1 MKVYRTGRIYLIFQS
16 LLFVSVIIFFIT
28 KLAVG
33 FDKIVIFI
41 FVFLI
46 AVLFYLLLSF
56 VFNKVEIDRG
66 ILKKSW
72 FFRKKVFNI
81 NEIEDVSLV
90 KLKGRFL
97 LILYSKNAFFFITSM
112 FEDFV
117 EIIEYLNQYLPLEKN
132 VHIPSEDLR
141 KAKKMFLSFYIAII
155 VLMNVFSVINVC
167 RLN

>member
-1 MKVYRTGRIYLIFQS
+1 LKVYRTGRIYLIFQS